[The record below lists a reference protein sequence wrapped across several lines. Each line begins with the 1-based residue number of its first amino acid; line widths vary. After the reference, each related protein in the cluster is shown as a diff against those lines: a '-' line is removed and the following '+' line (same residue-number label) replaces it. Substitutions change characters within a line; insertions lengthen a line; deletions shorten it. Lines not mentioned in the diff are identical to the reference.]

1 MPCNLA
7 LGRLF
12 GVKGV
17 EGGALGSLRRRL
29 SFAVALVLCFQ
40 VIAPV
45 LLASQADAAT
55 VTVIVD
61 GRAGADPDRPRESGG
76 PGFNTGIDVTGQS
89 VVVSAN
95 GSVSIGPGEF
105 YSPQGSTCFS
115 CFNFGG
121 FQAPFIGNPYGLIG
135 RIGTSGP
142 WFFIGSGPITI
153 PSGSGLLHLAVNDN
167 VYDDNGGFWNVT
179 VTTTPPPNLAPT
191 ANNDSFTATSGQT
204 LFVTR
209 PGVLHNDLDPE
220 GQPLTAVHVGGPSA
234 GLLTLNPD
242 GGFTYTSSP
251 GYTGSDSFSYR
262 ARDSQG
268 AVSANVA
275 WVTVTVVAPLVIS
288 FPTSLAN
295 GMVGTP
301 YSVGFVATGGT
312 PGYTWGFAPTNLPP
326 PPPPQLPSGMTLSAQ
341 GDLTGTPTQSGT
353 FTLNVEVTD
362 SKGMRAQRT
371 YTLFIAPQPLVS
383 ISDASVA
390 EGNTGALPEAVFT
403 ITVSPVPTSVVTAY
417 YRTANNSAISGEDYT
432 AVGGSPDPF
441 VVFNAGETSKTI
453 RIQVRGDTIV
463 EPNETFFVNIVRVT
477 GGAIA
482 DGQGVGTIVNDDAAA
497 ATTTVVT
504 STRNPS
510 AVGEIVTFTATVT
523 SSGAAVT
530 QGSVV
535 FTRTAP
541 DGGTTTFTTT
551 VDAQGRASW
560 PLSLTPIGDH
570 QVSAAYSGAG
580 NFGPSTGS
588 LMQNV
593 RSALSVSPASLP
605 DGQVGVAYGPI
616 QLVGSGGTA
625 PYAYAVSGVLPQGVT
640 VTPAGVVSG
649 VPTQTG
655 AFNFNIVITDATG
668 FVTGQ
673 LFPTLTVVRAG
684 TTTTVSSSLNPSTSA
699 QAVTFTAN
707 VTDGLLTVTAG
718 SVVFRIDGVPA
729 GTVAVV
735 AGQAQYMTNGLSIG
749 THSVTAEYIQSTN
762 FAGSMSGTLQQVV
775 NPPNTPPSGL
785 TATATT
791 ASENSPTTLT
801 VSFTDPDGYQT
812 HVLDVSWGDGTTSQV
827 TLAAGV
833 LSTTLTH
840 TFSDNRVFFNSPQP
854 YQVVV
859 TVRDSSG
866 AGAQAGAAA
875 NVLNVAP
882 TATFANNGPV
892 NEGSTVTV
900 SFTGASDP
908 SADDQAAGL
917 RYAYQCLEQFGL
929 GNFPWSLASTTA
941 TAVCQAPLSGTLS
954 IRGRVID
961 KDNGYTEYT
970 TVVTVNNVAPT
981 GTLTNSGPIDE
992 GEVVILVFGNVY
1004 DASAYLAPLR
1014 FSFRC
1019 DDGRG
1024 TGQLA
1029 SSYDGSSSEMSAVCL
1044 FRDSGAYDV
1053 VGRIF
1058 DRDGGYRDYTTT
1070 VVVNNVRPDVNVIGN
1085 TAFED
1090 SVLSGFASFNDPG
1103 ADEWTATVDYGDG
1116 SGPQP
1121 LILEGNFANL
1131 SHVYAEPGEY
1141 TITVTVTDD
1150 EGGVGVGIGVATV
1163 LAANTAPSA
1172 DAGGPYVAT
1181 EGSGVVLTGSGTD
1194 PDRDTLSYAWD
1205 LDGDGQFDDAST
1217 ATLFFSAAGL
1227 DGPTAAT
1234 AKLKVCDP
1242 AGLCDTSTASISI
1255 TNVAPIVGAII
1266 APLDPQQAG
1275 NLVSATGTFTDAG
1288 TLDTHTGVFDWGDG
1302 TTSAATVTAG
1312 TATGSHA
1319 YSSAGVYTVTLT
1331 VTDDDGLSGASTFGY
1346 IVVFDPGAG
1355 HVTGGGWISSP
1366 AGALA
1371 GSSASGKATFGFV
1384 SKYLPGRNTPDG
1396 STEFELKA
1404 GDLSF
1409 HGKAQDWLLVS
1420 GSKARYQGTGTVN
1433 GRSGHSFQI
1442 TVWDGKDD
1450 GSPDR
1455 FRIRI
1460 WNSSGVVYDNQ
1471 RGEGDDADAET
1482 SLGGGSIVIHRK

>member
-1 MPCNLA
+1 M
-7 LGRLF
+7 
-12 GVKGV
+12 
-17 EGGALGSLRRRL
+17 GSLRRRL

-55 VTVIVD
+55 TVVIVD
-61 GRAGADPDRPRESGG
+61 GRAGADPERPRESGG
-76 PGFNTGIDVTGQS
+76 PGYNTGIDVTGQS

-105 YSPQGSTCFS
+105 YSPQGSACFR
-115 CFNFGG
+115 CFDFGG
-121 FQAPFIGNPYGLIG
+121 FQAPYIGNPWGLIG

-142 WFFIGSGPITI
+142 WFFIGSGPTAI
-153 PSGSGLLHLAVNDN
+153 PSGSGVLHLAVNDN
-167 VYDDNGGFWNVT
+167 VYDDNGGFWNVA

-204 LFVTR
+204 LFVTQ
-209 PGVLHNDLDPE
+209 PGVLHNDFDPE
-220 GQPLTAVHVGGPSA
+220 GQPLTAVLVSGPSA
-234 GLLTLNPD
+234 GSLSLHPD
-242 GGFTYTSSP
+242 GGLTYTSSP
-251 GYTGSDSFSYR
+251 GYTGPDSFSYR

-288 FPTSLAN
+288 VPASLAS
-295 GMVGTP
+295 GMVGAAYGP
-301 YSVGFVATGGT
+301 VSFVATGGT

-326 PPPPQLPSGMTLSAQ
+326 PPPPQLPGGMTFSAQ
-341 GDLTGTPTQSGT
+341 GVLSGTPTQSGT
-353 FTLNVEVTD
+353 FTLDLEVTD
-362 SKGMRAQRT
+362 SKGVRAQRT

-383 ISDASVA
+383 IADASVA
-390 EGNTGALPEAVFT
+390 EGNTGAFPGLVFNF
-403 ITVSPVPTSVVTAY
+403 TVSPAPTGFVTVY
-417 YRTANNSAISGEDYT
+417 FTTANGSAISGEDYNGY
-432 AVGGSPDPF
+432 GGPPYSF
-441 VVFNAGETSKTI
+441 VVFNAGETSRTLV
-453 RIQVRGDTIV
+453 IQARGDATV
-463 EPNETFFVNIVRVT
+463 EPNETFFVNIVSVI
-477 GGAIA
+477 GGGIA
-482 DGQGVGTIVNDDAAA
+482 DGQAVGTIVNDDAAV
-497 ATTTVVT
+497 ATTTVVA

-510 AVGEIVTFTATVT
+510 AVGEVVTFTATVT

-541 DGGTTTFTTT
+541 NGGTTTFAAQ
-551 VDAQGRASW
+551 VNAQGQVSW
-560 PLSLTPIGDH
+560 PLSLTAIGDH

-580 NFGPSTGS
+580 NFAPSTGS
-588 LMQNV
+588 LTQSV
-593 RSALSVSPASLP
+593 RGALSINPASLP

-625 PYAYAVSGVLPQGVT
+625 PYSYAVSGVFPPGVT

-668 FVTGQ
+668 FVTRQ
-673 LFPTLTVVRAG
+673 IFPTLIIIRAG
-684 TTTTVSSSLNPSTSA
+684 TSTTVSSSLDPSTYG

-729 GTVAVV
+729 GTVPVV
-735 AGQAQYMTNGLSIG
+735 AGQAQYTTNGLSIG
-749 THSVTAEYIQSTN
+749 THSVTAEYIQSAN
-762 FAGSMSGTLQQVV
+762 FAGSMSGALQQVV

-785 TATATT
+785 RAVATT
-791 ASENSPTTLT
+791 ANENSPTTLT
-801 VSFTDPDGYQT
+801 VSFTDPDTYQT
-812 HVLDVSWGDGTTSQV
+812 HVVDVNWGDGATSRV

-840 TFSDNRVFFNSPQP
+840 TYSDNAFFFGQAQPYNVSVSVGDGSPQ
-854 YQVVV
+854 VAHM
-859 TVRDSSG
+859 TT
-866 AGAQAGAAA
+866 AA

-892 NEGSTVTV
+892 NEGSAVTV
-900 SFTGASDP
+900 SFTGASDQ
-908 SADDQAAGL
+908 SSVDQAAGL
-917 RYAYQCLEQFGL
+917 RFTYQCVGQSGL
-929 GNFPWSLASTTA
+929 GNPWSFASTTA

-981 GTLTNSGPIDE
+981 GTLTNSGPVDE
-992 GEVVILVFGNVY
+992 SEMATVVFSNVS
-1004 DASAYLAPLR
+1004 DASAYLAALR
-1014 FSFRC
+1014 FSFSC
-1019 DDGRG
+1019 GEGRG
-1024 TGQLA
+1024 MGQLA
-1029 SSYDGSSSEMSAVCL
+1029 SSYEDSLPEMSAVCL
-1044 FRDSGAYDV
+1044 FRDSGSYDV

-1058 DRDGGYRDYTTT
+1058 DRDGGYSDHTTT
-1070 VVVNNVRPDVNVIGN
+1070 IIVNNVAPDVTVVGN
-1085 TAFED
+1085 TADED
-1090 SVLSGFASFNDPG
+1090 SVLSAFVSFYDPG

-1131 SHVYAEPGEY
+1131 SHVYAEPGDY

-1163 LAANTAPSA
+1163 VAANKAPA
-1172 DAGGPYVAT
+1172 ANAGGPYAAA
-1181 EGSGVVLTGSGTD
+1181 EGAGVSLSGSGTD
-1194 PDRDTLSYAWD
+1194 PDGDTLTYAWD

-1217 ATLFFSAAGL
+1217 ATAFFSAAGL
-1227 DGPTAAT
+1227 DGPGAAT
-1234 AKLKVCDP
+1234 AKLRVCDP
-1242 AGLCDTSTASISI
+1242 AGLCDTSTTSISI
-1255 TNVAPIVGAII
+1255 TNVAPLSGAIT
-1266 APLDPQQAG
+1266 APVDPQQAG
-1275 NLVSATGTFTDAG
+1275 TLVSASASFTDAG
-1288 TLDTHTGVFDWGDG
+1288 TLDTHAAVFDWGDG

-1312 TATGSHA
+1312 NATGSHV

-1331 VTDDDGLSGASTFGY
+1331 VTDDDGLSGTSAFEY

-1355 HVTGGGWISSP
+1355 HVTGGGWINSP

-1396 STEFELKA
+1396 ATEFQLKA

-1409 HGKAQDWLLVS
+1409 HSKVQDWLIVS

-1460 WNSSGVVYDNQ
+1460 WNSAGVVYDNQ
-1471 RGEGDDADAET
+1471 RGDGDDADAEMT
-1482 SLGGGSIVIHRK
+1482 LGGGSIVIHKR